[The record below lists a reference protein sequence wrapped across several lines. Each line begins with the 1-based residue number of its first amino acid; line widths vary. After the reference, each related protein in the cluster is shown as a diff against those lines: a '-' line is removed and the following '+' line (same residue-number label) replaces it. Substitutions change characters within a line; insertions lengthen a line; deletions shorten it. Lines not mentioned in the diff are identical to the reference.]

1 MNLLL
6 GAVTVG
12 LILALVSL
20 GVFLSFRVLRSL
32 DLTTDGAFTTG
43 AAVAC
48 ALLVA
53 NASPVV
59 ATIAGGVAGAV
70 CGALTGVIHTR
81 WRVDIILAGILV
93 TTGLYSVDIWVMHGG
108 NLSLAGRPTLF
119 EQAAGF
125 LAGGDQ
131 AAMSRDAVGV
141 GLLAVLVGALGLA
154 TGAFAST
161 DLGLALRATGNSPGM
176 ARAMAI
182 DTDLAI
188 TIGLTLANCFTG
200 LSGALFAQYQ
210 GFANVQMG
218 IGMIVTGLASLILGE
233 AIFPQRT
240 IRRRIVAALLGAV
253 AFRLLVAAALRAG
266 LDPVALK
273 LVTASFVLAALTLP
287 QLVRRLVGSRKARRE
302 HA

>member
-1 MNLLL
+1 
-6 GAVTVG
+6 
-12 LILALVSL
+12 
-20 GVFLSFRVLRSL
+20 
-32 DLTTDGAFTTG
+32 
-43 AAVAC
+43 
-48 ALLVA
+48 
-53 NASPVV
+53 
-59 ATIAGGVAGAV
+59 
-70 CGALTGVIHTR
+70 
-81 WRVDIILAGILV
+81 
-93 TTGLYSVDIWVMHGG
+93 VDIWVMHGG